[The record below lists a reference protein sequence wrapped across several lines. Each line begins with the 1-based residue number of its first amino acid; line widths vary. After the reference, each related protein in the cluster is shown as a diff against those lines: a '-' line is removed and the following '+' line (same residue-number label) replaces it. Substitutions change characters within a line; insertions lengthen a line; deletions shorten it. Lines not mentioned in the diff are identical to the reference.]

1 MPFDPV
7 NLLAEIFPE
16 ERNVQV
22 FNFAKVCIS
31 RIWAYLRDTDD
42 SVLDPAIKWVTEIF
56 WFPDAYKIYVRIVL

>member
-1 MPFDPV
+1 MNVYGLKIYMPFDPV

-22 FNFAKVCIS
+22 FNFEKVCIS

-42 SVLDPAIKWVTEIF
+42 SVLDPEVK
-56 WFPDAYKIYVRIVL
+56 

>member
-1 MPFDPV
+1 MPFDSV

-22 FNFAKVCIS
+22 FNFAKVYIL

-42 SVLDPAIKWVTEIF
+42 SVLDPAVK
-56 WFPDAYKIYVRIVL
+56 

>member
-22 FNFAKVCIS
+22 FNFEKVCIS

-42 SVLDPAIKWVTEIF
+42 SVLDPAVK
-56 WFPDAYKIYVRIVL
+56 

>member
-22 FNFAKVCIS
+22 SNFAKVCIS

-42 SVLDPAIKWVTEIF
+42 SVLDPAIK
-56 WFPDAYKIYVRIVL
+56 